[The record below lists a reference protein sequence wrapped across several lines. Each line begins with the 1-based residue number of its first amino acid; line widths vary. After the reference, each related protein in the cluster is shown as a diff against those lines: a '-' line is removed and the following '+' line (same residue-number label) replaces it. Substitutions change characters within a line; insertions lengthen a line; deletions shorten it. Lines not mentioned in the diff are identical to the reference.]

1 MLKRLDDILKRY
13 EFLSAQLADPAVISD
28 MGTWQ
33 KYSKEHSE
41 IGETAEK
48 YLQYLACEKEMK
60 EAFAQAETE
69 GDKEM
74 RQLFSD
80 EGYACKE
87 KLSALKEE
95 LKILLLPKDKNGA
108 VFWRS
113 ARARAGRKR
122 RCLRRSFAVCIR
134 ATARITA

>member
-95 LKILLLPKDKNGA
+95 LKILLLPKDKN
-108 VFWRS
+108 
-113 ARARAGRKR
+113 
-122 RCLRRSFAVCIR
+122 
-134 ATARITA
+134 

>member
-80 EGYACKE
+80 EG
-87 KLSALKEE
+87 LSL
-95 LKILLLPKDKNGA
+95 IH
-108 VFWRS
+108 
-113 ARARAGRKR
+113 
-122 RCLRRSFAVCIR
+122 I
-134 ATARITA
+134 

>member
-87 KLSALKEE
+87 KLSAQG
-95 LKILLLPKDKNGA
+95 NGRNR
-108 VFWRS
+108 VYREMLS
-113 ARARAGRKR
+113 PQEQARVSSVKK
-122 RCLRRSFAVCIR
+122 
-134 ATARITA
+134 